1 MAKKK
6 RNKKYKKR
14 KYHRRKKIR
23 ISKKIWSLCLIPIL
37 LLVLLIY
44 LVYEDNKDIGK
55 EKPKH
60 SYLTNVEKDTVKIY
74 FVDNDGTTI
83 NTLDVEKNT
92 IIEATP
98 IPTKSGYQFVEWQ
111 EDGVKFDFTQPI
123 AQNTT
128 LAAKWKNLNKKEF
141 TVTFDSTGGTKISSQ
156 IIEEGSKAT
165 KPSLP
170 KKDGYKFVEWQ
181 LKGKK
186 YNFDNLVK
194 KDITLIA
201 IWKTTKEEI
210 TEYTVTFDSNGGTS
224 ISSQTIEEGNNAIK
238 PTAPTKEGYEFI
250 GWFLNDTLF
259 DFNTKITKDTKLTAK
274 WNEEIN
280 E

>member
-55 EKPKH
+55 EKTKH
-60 SYLTNVEKDTVKIY
+60 FYLTNVEKDTVKIY

-92 IIEATP
+92 IIEAPP

-123 AQNTT
+123 TQNIT

-165 KPSLP
+165 KPSIP

-181 LKGKK
+181 LNGKK

-201 IWKTTKEEI
+201 IWKTTEEEI
-210 TEYTVTFDSNGGTS
+210 TDTEEPGS
-224 ISSQTIEEGNNAIK
+224 IDNVEEQTEIEDDNIIDGELTELDNSESEEIEDETIE
-238 PTAPTKEGYEFI
+238 
-250 GWFLNDTLF
+250 D
-259 DFNTKITKDTKLTAK
+259 
-274 WNEEIN
+274 
-280 E
+280 